1 MQLGKI
7 VEYHWK
13 YTSIEQAKKVSVE
26 GFEYIILDPSVKAL
40 VRDNLMKSLYMATN
54 RVIIKQYVRCI
65 TTIARFDYPEQWP
78 GFLHSICQYLVQGDE
93 KAVLT
98 GLLGLKGLVKK
109 YEYELEEERLPLYAI
124 IQATFG
130 VLGGLVNHVIAIEN
144 EKAFEVLYLISKI
157 FYLSN

>member
-1 MQLGKI
+1 M
-7 VEYHWK
+7 
-13 YTSIEQAKKVSVE
+13 
-26 GFEYIILDPSVKAL
+26 
-40 VRDNLMKSLYMATN
+40 
-54 RVIIKQYVRCI
+54 RCI

-78 GFLHSICQYLVQGDE
+78 GFLEQICQYLVQGDE

-109 YEYELEEERLPLYAI
+109 YEYELEEERVPLYTI

-130 VLGGLVNHVIAIEN
+130 VLGGLVNQVIAIEN